1 MRNIVIVDCRSSGKN
16 FIGDIINRGYNP
28 VVLHLKHADTEAG
41 QKWGELIFKG
51 YESIPYEFD
60 MIYEPDTFE
69 ETLKQVKKFNP
80 ILILPGNE
88 RGVRLASILTHELGL
103 LGNSIE
109 DLDALTYKDEM
120 HNRLAQNGIRSIK
133 GKVVNS
139 LEDAIDF
146 YDSES
151 LKEVVL
157 KPVYGAGSTSV
168 RICLNRDEFL
178 ESAEFLLNNLVNEYG
193 EELSDLLI
201 QERIN
206 GVEYIV
212 NTVSHEG
219 IPRVTTVWKYNKI
232 RTSEGANV
240 YDSIETVNELNLGE
254 AEMIEYA
261 YNVAEAIGVKYGPIH
276 GEYMVDDKGPVLIE
290 VNCRPMGGNLPSEFL
305 DRISGQHETD
315 SILDSYLKP
324 KSFYEDLKKRYQ
336 LYSYGTVKLFITP
349 KDMLI
354 HSAPIF
360 NLATE
365 LKAFHSTTLMESDS
379 TNIFYKKTVD
389 VSSSSGSVFLVH
401 KDKAVVDQDLNFL
414 RTLEKNAFSLILSDD
429 VVNFELKDDETY
441 LNEVKPVINQ
451 AYVFTTCLFITDQFI
466 NDLNLLQTDLKHI
479 DDLKGTFDSI
489 ILNLNESLYEKS
501 EADKVDIILKVLLK
515 VKTGGLIFIS
525 KNTYQL
531 LYSGKKGVEALIKL
545 LDYKLELPPYYI
557 NDFIIASKKQ

>member
-1 MRNIVIVDCRSSGKN
+1 MRNIIVIECRSTGKL
-16 FIGDIINRGYNP
+16 FIEDIINRGYNP
-28 VVLHLKHADTEAG
+28 VVLHLKNDDTEEG
-41 QKWGELIFKG
+41 KD
-51 YESIPYEFD
+51 YEKSILNQYKTIPFEFD
-60 MIYEPDTFE
+60 MVYEQDSFE
-69 ETLKQVKKFNP
+69 ETLAEVKKFDP
-80 ILILPGNE
+80 LLIVPGNE
-88 RGVRLASILTHELGL
+88 RGVGMATKLSHELGL
-103 LGNSIE
+103 LGNPIE
-109 DLDALTYKDEM
+109 NIGAMTLKNEM
-120 HNRLAQNGIRSIK
+120 QKRLAAKGIRSIK
-133 GKVVNS
+133 GKVIKS
-139 LEDAIDF
+139 IDEALEF

-157 KPVYGAGSTSV
+157 KPIYSSGSVSV
-168 RICLNRDEFL
+168 RICLSRDEMIESL
-178 ESAEFLLNNLVNEYG
+178 ELLFNNVNQYG
-193 EELSDLLI
+193 NKINEILI
-201 QERIN
+201 QERIV

-365 LKAFHSTTLMESDS
+365 LKAFHSTTLMESDP

-441 LNEVKPVINQ
+441 LKEIEPVINK
-451 AYVFTTCLFITDQFI
+451 AYDYTTCLFITDQFI
-466 NDLNLLQTDLKHI
+466 KDLNLLQVGCNQIGDLKANV
-479 DDLKGTFDSI
+479 DFI
-489 ILNLNESLYEKS
+489 IFNLNKSLIDLNEAEK
-501 EADKVDIILKVLLK
+501 ANIFLKVLLRL
-515 VKTGGLIFIS
+515 KTGGLIFIP
-525 KNTYQL
+525 KNSYQL
-531 LYSGKKGVEALIKL
+531 FHSGRRGVEALIKVL
-545 LDYKLELPPYYI
+545 EYNIELPPYYI
-557 NDFIIASKKQ
+557 KDYIIASKRY